1 MSTGEKTIG
10 QRIAALCE
18 AIDKFWRDRDSLD
31 HVSMSTLRTIAAELD
46 MPMDNGDGTVTTFAP
61 VTVTKAIVDDG
72 SRVVAVRPHNPG
84 ERFVVVRVIL
94 SDPPAPQFR
103 EGKYYRTRGGE
114 VVGPLELQSGKEF
127 PFRFPFRCGTATY
140 TKRGTIWSTCTSD
153 GDLLPGEVTVW
164 QPPVSLPKGE
174 YKIDASGMVVSGT
187 HEFLSNHFLRVC
199 YSEWTDPPKPGRYRV
214 PGNGKIATWEG
225 DA

>member
-1 MSTGEKTIG
+1 MSEKTIG

-18 AIDKFWRDRDSLD
+18 AIDKFWKDRDSLD

-61 VTVTKAIVDDG
+61 VTVLKAIVEDG
-72 SRVVAVRPHNPG
+72 SRVIAVRPHQPG

-94 SDPPAPQFR
+94 SDPPAPKF
-103 EGKYYRTRGGE
+103 EVGKYYRTRGGE
-114 VVGPLELQSGKEF
+114 VVGPIWLMLGCKHGRKWACAGWAGWF
-127 PFRFPFRCGTATY
+127 ADGRVNNNGTE
-140 TKRGTIWSTCTSD
+140 SD
-153 GDLLPGEVTVW
+153 DDLLPGEVTVW
-164 QPPVSLPKGE
+164 KPPVSLPKGE